1 MISTLKDA
9 CELAKMGKDL
19 LEKHFPTETEKELL
33 RLAAQ
38 SGEFQILV
46 ADQLAYPTVRA
57 DGIDVGNENDPA
69 SLAKYFDAFKNL
81 CSNGYIEHASGQL
94 FRLTSGGF
102 DKARKLTQR
111 IENT

>member
-33 RLAAQ
+33 RLAAK
-38 SGEFQILV
+38 SGEFQILD
-46 ADQLAYPTVRA
+46 ADQLAYPIVRA
-57 DGIDVGNENDPA
+57 GGIDLGDKNDPA

-81 CSNGYIEHASGQL
+81 CSNGYIEQASRKL

-102 DKARKLTQR
+102 DKARKLTKAT
-111 IENT
+111 ENT